1 MFSKWVCGMEKVD
14 QILLNDDL
22 LETLLI
28 IIVTI
33 ILVIITIIIIIIIF
47 LPGST
52 KKVTFLKNTG
62 ANASNGRQLGCGC
75 LH

>member
-22 LETLLI
+22 LEILLI

-33 ILVIITIIIIIIIF
+33 ILVIITIIIIII
-47 LPGST
+47 
-52 KKVTFLKNTG
+52 TFCQVQPRKSLFSKTQEPMRPMED
-62 ANASNGRQLGCGC
+62 S
-75 LH
+75 